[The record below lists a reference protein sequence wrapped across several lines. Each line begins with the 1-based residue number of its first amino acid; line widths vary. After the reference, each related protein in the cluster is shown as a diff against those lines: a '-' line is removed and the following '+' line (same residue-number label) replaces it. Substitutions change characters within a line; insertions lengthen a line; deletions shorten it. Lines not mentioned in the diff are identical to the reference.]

1 MTPDII
7 IKDNAHLLEL
17 HAAGTLSDALIQ
29 VPSFKENEEPILI
42 NLSSNLR
49 FQNTNASVLIEHLEQ
64 NYINAFKKALID
76 LSLESYYNFRTNKSR
91 SRSFTLMSAT
101 GNKALDAWLT
111 SYADRSPIKNRKSLR
126 GYILSLAEDEVEDE
140 IVKVVDELITF
151 ESWADAITEEALAKL
166 DINLFP
172 ALLLSRKRAISK
184 LGCGYIAEQILW
196 CIEQLNDVKG
206 KKTEN
211 DFISI
216 LGNAD
221 NLLIFS
227 DEHLTETNRRKS
239 SLYRNIYL
247 KLLSYGT
254 VTKSWLPAYSKKTPR
269 LQFRTLASKDL
280 DNAID
285 QAFSSDRKSILTS
298 LWSRFILCTSI
309 GQTLNFPIQIR
320 LLCGYLFPK
329 DRVRRLGYRKI
340 MEQLT
345 LSVGLRYPLDMCD
358 TIYKQQDS
366 NSSLNWY
373 ERYVVVER
381 DSVISVESIS
391 DLPSGVIAQPL
402 PDEWREALA
411 IYHELKLTSD
421 GYKSDIMYFVK
432 WAIQYRGA
440 LSPWDIKPIDVYT
453 PSPFAHTSECYFDYI
468 NNAQGVKSKKT
479 KRNRWGLAKDFYRRV
494 ANTLKLKDKNV
505 ESPFKNLPKVDFTG
519 RGRRSKTPRA
529 RITSI
534 VIDKM
539 AEILCGF
546 DSKGV
551 PTYQWAEQISLT
563 AFNSDR
569 SRGRTDHFFDLESQQ
584 YVFCPSR
591 AASLA
596 FLLLLPIRGVQARWL
611 DQGYFDQEIFD
622 PTTKSFK
629 ENLSPLKHFESEYHR
644 KQWDVNGGA
653 VGVLQRPSN
662 RLMSGD
668 SDFSIYINTNKTQ
681 MWSPDEKNGY
691 EIPWPYISSPEHT
704 YEKNLNH
711 PYNVLFEQLRWL
723 ERYSADAQ
731 PLRFDHIPSDRERIT
746 NARNIMANIPFI
758 LPVFRDLT
766 ETVSYKLSGKQII
779 AHPPIS
785 KNKIER
791 IFDELCLET
800 EKQLRQEGLDV
811 TLTDTDGKSIF
822 DIHTLRVAGIS
833 HLLDIGV
840 PLHIVSEF
848 IAGHAS
854 IFMTL
859 GYSKAESDVI
869 KERILQAN
877 ESTKYVPSASDKVL
891 LGQDNKKLFAPN
903 DHSSDIDLNHRNIA
917 TFAPVEGGMCP
928 LGGKGCAGCSEGM
941 PHPEEDNVFV
951 PVQGGCGNCRFWL
964 TGFDFLIEQIM
975 ELNRIMF
982 VLKESSK
989 EIQYLNECAEEIE
1002 WALEDAE
1009 TPEERRRL
1017 NVKITSTQ
1025 SSIKGIEESLI
1036 PLMKAWKNRYLAV
1049 LQSEELRETHDTES
1063 GNKPALIGD
1072 VNITANLKSGSEY
1085 QLIHTIVE
1093 QAYLL
1098 PKGSVPIP
1106 ENPARALREFLDTIV
1121 SHLDS
1126 SFLFARI
1133 KDKHL
1138 ANKGALKLADYL
1150 NEHFSQGEI
1159 AALSDGRLMEI
1170 SQLKLEKV
1178 TKAANLLQSMID
1190 QQLTLPKNQKSLTHH
1205 TLEESI

>member
-7 IKDNAHLLEL
+7 IKDNAHLLDL
-17 HAAGTLSDALIQ
+17 HAAGTLSGALIQ

-49 FQNTNASVLIEHLEQ
+49 FQNTNASVLIEHIEKNLMA
-64 NYINAFKKALID
+64 AFKQALIQ
-76 LSLESYYNFRTNKSR
+76 LSLDFYRQFHANKSK
-91 SRSFTLMSAT
+91 SRNFTLMSAT
-101 GNKALDAWLT
+101 GNKALDAWLA
-111 SYADRSPIKNRKSLR
+111 SYAEKSPVKNRKSLR
-126 GYILSLAEDEVEDE
+126 GYIFSLTADKVEGV
-140 IVKVVDELITF
+140 IGKIIDELTMF
-151 ESWADAITEEALAKL
+151 EAWADAITEEALAKL

-172 ALLLSRKRAISK
+172 ALLLSRKHAISK
-184 LGCGYIAEQILW
+184 LGCGHIAKQILW
-196 CIEQLNDVKG
+196 CIGQLDDVKR
-206 KKTEN
+206 KKTAN
-211 DFISI
+211 DLITI
-216 LGNAD
+216 LGDAD
-221 NLLIFS
+221 CLLIFS
-227 DEHLTETNRRKS
+227 GEHLAETNRRKS

-269 LQFRTLASKDL
+269 LQFRALASNDL
-280 DNAID
+280 DNAIA

-298 LWSRFILCTSI
+298 LWSRFIFCTSI

-320 LLCGYLFPK
+320 LLCGYLFSE
-329 DRVRRLGYRKI
+329 DRAARLGYRKI

-345 LSVGLRYPLDMCD
+345 QSVGLGYPLEMCD

-366 NSSLNWY
+366 NSLHWY
-373 ERYVVVER
+373 ERYKVVER
-381 DSVISVESIS
+381 NGAITVESAADI
-391 DLPSGVIAQPL
+391 PIGVVAQPL
-402 PDEWREALA
+402 PDAWQDALS
-411 IYHELKLTSD
+411 IFHQQKLTSD
-421 GYKSDIMYFVK
+421 GYKSDIMHFVK
-432 WAIQYRGA
+432 WAVQYRGA
-440 LSPWDIKPIDVYT
+440 LSPWDIKPIDLYT
-453 PSPFAHTSECYFDYI
+453 PSPFVDRSECYFDYI
-468 NNAQGVKSKKT
+468 NNTQSVKSKKT
-479 KRNRWGLAKDFYRRV
+479 KRHRWGLAKSFYRGV
-494 ANTLKLKDKNV
+494 ANALKLEERDV

-529 RITSI
+529 RITSM
-534 VIDKM
+534 VVDKM
-539 AEILCGF
+539 VGILCGF

-551 PTYQWAEQISLT
+551 PTYQWAEQISL
-563 AFNSDR
+563 AALNSHHAK
-569 SRGRTDHFFDLESQQ
+569 GRTDHFLEPESQQ

-644 KQWDVNGGA
+644 TQWDVNGGA

-691 EIPWPYISSPEHT
+691 EIPWPYISNPQHT
-704 YEKNLNH
+704 YEKSLNH
-711 PYNVLFEQLRWL
+711 PYNVLFEQLQWL
-723 ERYSADAQ
+723 EQYSADAQ
-731 PLRFDHIPSDRERIT
+731 PLRFDHLPSDRERIT
-746 NARNIMANIPFI
+746 NARNVMANVPFI

-766 ETVSYKLSGKQII
+766 ETVSYKLSGKHII
-779 AHPPIS
+779 THPPIS
-785 KNKIER
+785 KYKIER

-811 TLTDTDGKSIF
+811 TLTDADGKSIF

-859 GYSKAESDVI
+859 GYSKAESDII
-869 KERILQAN
+869 KESILQAN
-877 ESTKYVPSASDKVL
+877 ESTPYAPSASDKVL
-891 LGQDNKKLFAPN
+891 LGQDKRKLFAPN
-903 DHSSDIDLNHRNIA
+903 DQSSNIDLNHRNIA

-941 PHPEEDNVFV
+941 PHPEEDNIFI

-989 EIQYLNECAEEIE
+989 EIQYLNECVEEIE

-1009 TPEERRRL
+1009 TPEERQRL

-1049 LQSEELRETHDTES
+1049 LQSEELRETSDTES